1 MADKYNYSE
10 ALELLKNAYE
20 SGIKVTYKEMEDVL
34 GLEHPIDDKKYASTN
49 NSALYELRNRLKNQ
63 YGLTFKSA
71 ANGKHSGPEYHY
83 YIISK
88 VKSGNFQKKETVS
101 KEKISQAKSD
111 EYDALSKNNQKL
123 YAEVQRLELENRRL
137 LEMVSGTGSKEEDY
151 KNIIQSLMNLAGI
164 V

>member
-1 MADKYNYSE
+1 MTDKYNYAT
-10 ALELLKNAYE
+10 ALELLKDAYNANV
-20 SGIKVTYKEMEDVL
+20 KVTYTDLENAL
-34 GLEHPIDDKKYASTN
+34 GLEHPIDNKKYVSTN
-49 NSALYELRNRLKNQ
+49 NSALYELRKRLKNQ

-71 ANGKHSGPEYHY
+71 ANSKNSGPEYHY

-88 VKSGNFQKKETVS
+88 VKSGNFQKKEIVI
-101 KEKISQAKSD
+101 KEKISQVKSD

-137 LEMVSGTGSKEEDY
+137 LDMVSEAASKEEDY

-164 V
+164 S

>member
-10 ALELLKNAYE
+10 ALELLKDAHE
-20 SGIKVTYKEMEDVL
+20 SGVKVTYKDMESVL
-34 GLEHPIDDKKYASTN
+34 GLEYPIDDKKHTSIN

-83 YIISK
+83 YVTSK
-88 VKSGNFQKKETVS
+88 IKNGNFQKKESVS
-101 KEKISQAKSD
+101 KEKITHSKSD
-111 EYDALSKNNQKL
+111 EYEALSKNNQKL
-123 YAEVQRLELENRRL
+123 YAEVQRLELENKRL
-137 LEMVSGTGSKEEDY
+137 LDMISEYNLKEEDY

-164 V
+164 Q

>member
-1 MADKYNYSE
+1 MADKYNYAT
-10 ALELLKNAYE
+10 ALELLRDAYNANV
-20 SGIKVTYKEMEDVL
+20 KVTYTDLETIL
-34 GLEHPIDDKKYASTN
+34 GLEHPIDDKKHASIN
-49 NSALYELRNRLKNQ
+49 NSALYELRKRLKNQ
-63 YGLTFKSA
+63 HGLTFKSA

-137 LEMVSGTGSKEEDY
+137 LDMVSEAASKEEEY
-151 KNIIQSLMNLAGI
+151 KNIIHSLMIITGI
-164 V
+164 E

>member
-20 SGIKVTYKEMEDVL
+20 SGVKVTYKDIETVL
-34 GLEHPIDDKKYASTN
+34 GLEHPIDDKKYTSIN

-63 YGLTFKSA
+63 HRLTFKSA

-137 LEMVSGTGSKEEDY
+137 LEMVSETGSKEEDY

>member
-20 SGIKVTYKEMEDVL
+20 SGAKVTYKDMEDVL
-34 GLEHPIDDKKYASTN
+34 GLEHPIDDRKYASTN

-71 ANGKHSGPEYHY
+71 ANGKHCGPEYHY
-83 YIISK
+83 YFTSK
-88 VKSGNFQKKETVS
+88 VKSGNFQKKETVA

-111 EYDALSKNNQKL
+111 EYEALSRNNQKL
-123 YAEVQRLELENRRL
+123 YAEVQRLELENKRL
-137 LEMVSGTGSKEEDY
+137 LEMASETASKEEDY

-164 V
+164 Q

>member
-10 ALELLKNAYE
+10 ALELLKNAHE
-20 SGIKVTYKEMEDVL
+20 SGVKVTYKDMEEVL
-34 GLEHPIDDKKYASTN
+34 GLEYPIDDKKHTSIN

-83 YIISK
+83 YVTSK
-88 VKSGNFQKKETVS
+88 IKNGNFQKKESVS
-101 KEKISQAKSD
+101 KEKTTHSKSD
-111 EYDALSKNNQKL
+111 EYEALSRNNQKL
-123 YAEVQRLELENRRL
+123 YAEVQRLEFENRRL
-137 LEMVSGTGSKEEDY
+137 LDMVSESNSKEEDY

-164 V
+164 Q

>member
-88 VKSGNFQKKETVS
+88 IKNGNFQKKETVA

-111 EYDALSKNNQKL
+111 EYEALSRNNQKL
-123 YAEVQRLELENRRL
+123 YAEVQRLELENKRL
-137 LEMVSGTGSKEEDY
+137 LEMVSKSNSKEEDY
-151 KNIIQSLMNLAGI
+151 KNIIQSLMNIAGI
-164 V
+164 S

>member
-1 MADKYNYSE
+1 MTDKYNYFE

-20 SGIKVTYKEMEDVL
+20 SGAKVTYKDMEDVL

-88 VKSGNFQKKETVS
+88 VKSGNFQKKETVA
-101 KEKISQAKSD
+101 KEKISHAKSD
-111 EYDALSKNNQKL
+111 EYEALSRNNQKL
-123 YAEVQRLELENRRL
+123 YAEVQRLELENKRL
-137 LEMVSGTGSKEEDY
+137 LEMASETASKEEDY
-151 KNIIQSLMNLAGI
+151 KNIIQSLMNLARI
-164 V
+164 Q

>member
-10 ALELLKNAYE
+10 ALELLKNAHE
-20 SGIKVTYKEMEDVL
+20 SGVKVTYKDMETVL
-34 GLEHPIDDKKYASTN
+34 GLEHSIDDKKYTSIN
-49 NSALYELRNRLKNQ
+49 NSALYELRKRLKNQ
-63 YGLTFKSA
+63 HGLTFKSA

-111 EYDALSKNNQKL
+111 EYEALSKNNQKL
-123 YAEVQRLELENRRL
+123 YAEVQRLELQNRRL
-137 LEMVSGTGSKEEDY
+137 LEMVSETNSKEEDY